1 MTVSPQRTV
10 SFRKKTVRIML
21 SNYTDFLIF
30 SPLGE
35 NLIKYLFQ
43 LLQRWRMASQPTTL
57 PVEHHVHETVAL
69 GVGSLDKMDLTHRLD
84 PGINLPVYLS
94 EPLVVLHLSTAFETY
109 QQTRKQEWIADSFR
123 IVRSSAALG
132 EIFEEATAMVLLE
145 IFGGEPRALSDAFHC
160 DHPWGS
166 RKVTLVALTR
176 TADDGVQ
183 CSPVSWTSGG
193 SDRLGYKA
201 TSPADVLE
209 FVKNSNGKAFLF
221 PDSHMG
227 PDVMCFL
234 RDEASKELIL
244 VGLQAKSGVSINAQT
259 WMSALDSVM
268 PQFFYSQCVHHV

>member
-1 MTVSPQRTV
+1 
-10 SFRKKTVRIML
+10 ML

-30 SPLGE
+30 NPLGE

-43 LLQRWRMASQPTTL
+43 LLQRWRMARQLTTL
-57 PVEHHVHETVAL
+57 PVEHHLHETVAL
-69 GVGSLDKMDLTHRLD
+69 GVGFLDKMDLIHKLD

-109 QQTRKQEWIADSFR
+109 QRTRKQEWIADSFR
-123 IVRSSAALG
+123 TARSSSALG
-132 EIFEEATAMVLLE
+132 EIFEEATTMVLLE
-145 IFGGEPRALSDAFHC
+145 MFGGEPRALSDAFHC
-160 DHPWGS
+160 DQPWGS
-166 RKVTLVALTR
+166 RKVSLVALTR

-209 FVKNSNGKAFLF
+209 FFNNPNGKAFLF

-227 PDVMCFL
+227 PDVICFL
-234 RDEASKELIL
+234 RDEVSEELIL
-244 VGLQAKSGVSINAQT
+244 VGLQAKSGASIDAQT

-268 PQFFYSQCVHHV
+268 PQFFYTANVCIMSEFVFFHSSSIFPS